1 MVWFQN
7 VNAMQRVANIYD
19 RVISQR
25 GCRAIY
31 GNIYDIRL
39 YTGNIYGVMLYT
51 GNIYGVMRYTG
62 NIYDGVI
69 SERECLATCG

>member
-19 RVISQR
+19 RVVSQR

-31 GNIYDIRL
+31 GNIYDLRL
-39 YTGNIYGVMLYT
+39 YTGNIYC
-51 GNIYGVMRYTG
+51 VMRYTG
-62 NIYDGVI
+62 KYLRRHAFDTFDHAILL
-69 SERECLATCG
+69 R

>member
-19 RVISQR
+19 RVVSQR

-31 GNIYDIRL
+31 GNIYDLRL
-39 YTGNIYGVMLYT
+39 YTGNIYC
-51 GNIYGVMRYTG
+51 VMRYTG

-69 SERECLATCG
+69 SERECHAICG